1 MTNEYVEKFSY
12 RAYTGE
18 IEPRWKRVWSLA
30 WFELVSTWRKS
41 TVGKVLLIIILA
53 FNLLIITIGAL
64 VLSAEVANLEGAE
77 KTEAIASVFH
87 GLVGGYLSAGIGGD
101 NRVSPSNSE
110 SVSFQMNLGFLVIG
124 LFAIAGSGAFAD
136 DRQGKLMEVYLSRVQ
151 RWEYALGKVS
161 AIIIYI
167 NLFCTV
173 PLLIMGG
180 LYIQAIGLD
189 HLDYL
194 YYYAGICLYGLLA
207 SLLIGLVILVLS
219 SIVEKRMYA
228 SLAFYLLFILGS
240 LFGTIVTQLEP
251 SNEFLQLVS
260 PSTFLELLAY
270 ICLGDFELWFQTAEF
285 HGPHTDTEEEITFS
299 YKLLS
304 LNDGAGLEYFHVL
317 GITFVLIAVMFAF
330 LVVRLRMLTTEALS

>member
-1 MTNEYVEKFSY
+1 MANEYVEKFSY

-41 TVGKVLLIIILA
+41 TVGKILLIIILA
-53 FNLLIITIGAL
+53 FNLLIITFGAL
-64 VLSAEVANLEGAE
+64 ALSFEVADLEGAE
-77 KTEAIASVFH
+77 KTEAIAAVFH

-101 NRVSPSNSE
+101 SRISPSNSTAI
-110 SVSFQMNLGFLVIG
+110 SFQMNLGFLVIG
-124 LFAIAGSGAFAD
+124 LFAIAGSGFFAD

-151 RWEYALGKVS
+151 RWEYAAGKVG
-161 AIIIYI
+161 AILLYI
-167 NLFCTV
+167 NIFATL
-173 PLLIMGG
+173 PLLIMGA
-180 LYIQAIGLD
+180 LYVQAVGLD

-194 YYYAGICLYGLLA
+194 YYYAGICLYGFLA
-207 SLLIGLVILVLS
+207 SLLLGLTILVLS
-219 SIVEKRMYA
+219 SVVEKRMYA

-240 LFGTIVTQLEP
+240 LFGTIVTELES
-251 SNEFLQLVS
+251 SNEFLLLVS

-270 ICLGDFELWFQTAEF
+270 VCLGDLELWFQSAEV
-285 HGPHTDTEEEITFS
+285 HAPHTDTDEMTFS

-317 GITFVLIAVMFAF
+317 GITFVLILVMFSF

>member
-18 IEPRWKRVWSLA
+18 VEPRWKRVWSLA

-41 TVGKVLLIIILA
+41 TVGKILLVIILA
-53 FNLLIITIGAL
+53 FNLLIITFGAL
-64 VLSAEVANLEGAE
+64 ELRFQLADLEGAE
-77 KTEAIASVFH
+77 KTEAIAAVFH

-101 NRVSPSNSE
+101 NRISPSNSQA
-110 SVSFQMNLGFLVIG
+110 VSFQMNLGFLVIG

-151 RWEYALGKVS
+151 RWEYALGKVG

-167 NLFCTV
+167 NIFATI

-180 LYIQAIGLD
+180 LYVQAVGLD

-194 YYYAGICLYGLLA
+194 YFYFGILLYGILA
-207 SLLIGLVILVLS
+207 SLLLGLTILVLS
-219 SIVEKRMYA
+219 SLVEKRMYA

-270 ICLGDFELWFQTAEF
+270 ICLGDFELWFQSVEEF
-285 HGPHTDTEEEITFS
+285 DPQTDEVTFS
-299 YKLLS
+299 YKPLF
-304 LNDGAGLEYFHVL
+304 LNDRKGLEYFHVL
-317 GITFVLIAVMFAF
+317 GITFVLIILMFSF
-330 LVVRLRMLTTEALS
+330 LVIRLRMLTTEALS